1 MLKEKREQNLN
12 IIIEETDRLNLLVN
26 DILELSKVQA
36 KIGPLKL
43 ETINLTFLIN
53 KIIKRYD
60 ILKET
65 ENYTFIFE
73 EKEEILVNADSKRI
87 EQVIYNLVNNA
98 INYVGADK
106 TIWISLLK
114 DDEKIRVE
122 VKDNGKG
129 IDEEDLPHIW
139 DKYYK
144 NEKKHQ
150 RNLIGTGLGLS
161 IVKKILED
169 HKFSYG
175 VISKKNKGTIFY
187 FEIPCKK

>member
-1 MLKEKREQNLN
+1 MANVSHDLKTPLTMIKAYAEMARDLNSDDKEKREQNLN

-114 DDEKIRVE
+114 E
-122 VKDNGKG
+122 NQ
-129 IDEEDLPHIW
+129 
-139 DKYYK
+139 
-144 NEKKHQ
+144 N
-150 RNLIGTGLGLS
+150 
-161 IVKKILED
+161 
-169 HKFSYG
+169 
-175 VISKKNKGTIFY
+175 
-187 FEIPCKK
+187 